1 MTNILYQEILESEIQ
16 DLFPDAFTESY
27 YSIPLEP
34 RHLVKVLSLLRT
46 NNEIDVYSYVVDFLQ
61 DEYQDFKL

>member
-16 DLFPDAFTESY
+16 DLFPDSFTESY